1 MESELERFHKQN
13 TNLELTI
20 EELKLK
26 LKATEKEMYQERQK
40 VHDVEA
46 VVKRFKTD
54 LHNTVGFIQEPK
66 KLKESIKQ
74 VYVKY
79 VSDDTVRVFKYF

>member
-1 MESELERFHKQN
+1 MMAIVPSHFQFIAL
-13 TNLELTI
+13 
-20 EELKLK
+20 
-26 LKATEKEMYQERQK
+26 K

-54 LHNTVGFIQEPK
+54 LHNTVGLIQEPK

-74 VYVKY
+74 IYVKY
-79 VSDDTVRVFKYF
+79 VSDDTVRASLFIY